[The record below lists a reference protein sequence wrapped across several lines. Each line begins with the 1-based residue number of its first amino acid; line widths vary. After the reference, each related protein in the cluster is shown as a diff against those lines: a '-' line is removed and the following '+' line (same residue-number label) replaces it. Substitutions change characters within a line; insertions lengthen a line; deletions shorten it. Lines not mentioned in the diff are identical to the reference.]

1 MDHMENEVVVDEKKS
16 QMRTTTSSDSGV
28 WNKKRAHKR
37 DASLSFEH
45 IDCYV
50 K

>member
-28 WNKKRAHKR
+28 WKKN
-37 DASLSFEH
+37 EH
-45 IDCYV
+45 IKEMLHFLLNTLIV
-50 K
+50 M